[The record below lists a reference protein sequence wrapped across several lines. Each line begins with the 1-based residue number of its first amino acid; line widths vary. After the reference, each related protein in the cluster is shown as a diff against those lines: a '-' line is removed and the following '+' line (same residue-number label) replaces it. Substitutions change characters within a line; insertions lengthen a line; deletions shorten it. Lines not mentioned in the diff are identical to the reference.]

1 MGKKA
6 RKSKKNKVMKVDQA
20 KRELAQ
26 ETVSVSTTAEPKSD
40 VLQEPVKP
48 IEEKTAPVVVAAVS
62 AEESKKIG
70 ETPKPAEKEEKKPEP
85 QKAETKKTGETKPAR
100 KPAAKKAASTAKAK
114 TGPKVTKDAKPK
126 KAEDVAKPAVEKKAA
141 APKTAKKTPA
151 AKAEPAK
158 KPGRKPMTAA
168 EKAANAKARAEE
180 KKKADAM
187 TPTLTM
193 QYGGRDIDVKAL
205 VQAAKDDFKAN
216 HKRTLL
222 TELNLYLKPEDST
235 LYYVANGSTEGKIKF

>member
-1 MGKKA
+1 MGKNAK
-6 RKSKKNKVMKVDQA
+6 KSKKTKAMKVDQA
-20 KRELAQ
+20 QQRLAQ
-26 ETVSVSTTAEPKSD
+26 ESVSAVTTTEPKSD
-40 VLQEPVKP
+40 DLQELAKP
-48 IEEKTAPVVVAAVS
+48 TEEETAPVVVAAVS
-62 AEESKKIG
+62 AEESKKID
-70 ETPKPAEKEEKKPEP
+70 EAIKT
-85 QKAETKKTGETKPAR
+85 AETKKTGKTKSA
-100 KPAAKKAASTAKAK
+100 KKSAAKT
-114 TGPKVTKDAKPK
+114 V
-126 KAEDVAKPAVEKKAA
+126 AEKEAV
-141 APKTAKKTPA
+141 APKTAQKALA
-151 AKAEPAK
+151 AKAEPVK

-222 TELNLYLKPEDST
+222 TELNLYLKPEDNT
-235 LYYVANGSTEGKIKF
+235 MYYVANGSVEGKISF